1 MIARLARSWREAER
15 GQALVEFALILPV
28 LLLILMGIFDF
39 GRAVWA
45 YNTLSNAA
53 RDGARVAIVDQTV
66 TAGIEAGA
74 QRAADQSTGLG
85 VDPAADVDVVYTEP
99 DGDPCPAHFLGCTAE
114 VTVRNQFIAI
124 TPIIGNIIGPID
136 LESSTILTIE
146 FTKP

>member
-1 MIARLARSWREAER
+1 MSRKRQRTR
-15 GQALVEFALILPV
+15 GQSLAEFGLVLPI
-28 LLLILMGIFDF
+28 LLLVMMGILDF
-39 GRAVWA
+39 GRAVFA

-66 TAGIEAGA
+66 TAGVPAAAKE
-74 QRAADQSTGLG
+74 AADQAVGLG
-85 VDPAADVDVVYTEP
+85 VDPATDVDVVYKEP
-99 DGDPCPAHFLGCTAE
+99 DGTTDCPAHYLGCTAE
-114 VTVRNQFIAI
+114 VTVRNQFRAI